1 MNRVLG
7 SVAFLVGILAF
18 VPSAFAWELA
28 GTKTVALQ
36 SRDGQRVPLGTVTFL
51 PAGGKTTFTLQLEPE
66 RFKDF
71 FLSMKEFKC
80 LENTQEIQC
89 HVPYPYPN
97 PATVTA
103 DNLVWLEHSLLFF
116 FKAPRDFGARLW
128 NGIYYQ
134 MQITDQ
140 GIVGTPQAIDLVQ
153 MGEPPVDPSIP
164 PFGKEGRTDMVPE
177 TRWFYRLIIE

>member
-1 MNRVLG
+1 MKRVLRRLALLAG
-7 SVAFLVGILAF
+7 FLAF
-18 VPSAFAWELA
+18 VPTAVAWELK
-28 GTKTVALQ
+28 GTKNIALE
-36 SRDGQRVPLGTVTFL
+36 SRDAQRLPLGTVTFL
-51 PAGGKTTFTLQLEPE
+51 PADGKTTFTLQLEPE
-66 RFKDF
+66 RFKDY

-80 LENTQEIQC
+80 LENSQEIQC

-97 PATVTA
+97 PATVSA

-128 NGIYYQ
+128 NGIYYR
-134 MQITDQ
+134 MHITDQ

-153 MGEPPVDPSIP
+153 MGEPPADPSIP
-164 PFGKEGRTDMVPE
+164 PFSKEGRTDIVPE

>member
-80 LENTQEIQC
+80 LENAQEIQC

>member
-1 MNRVLG
+1 MSRVLRRIA
-7 SVAFLVGILAF
+7 VLAGLLAL
-18 VPSAFAWELA
+18 VPSAFAWDLA
-28 GTKTVALQ
+28 GTKTIALQ
-36 SRDGQRVPLGTVTFL
+36 SREGQRVPLGTVTFR

-80 LENTQEIQC
+80 LESSQEIQC

-97 PATVTA
+97 PATVSA

-116 FKAPRDFGARLW
+116 YKAPRDFGARLW
-128 NGIYYQ
+128 NGIYYR

-153 MGEPPVDPSIP
+153 MGAPPVDPSIP
-164 PFGKEGRTDMVPE
+164 PFGTEGRTDMVPE